1 MIILKNNTL
10 EVGLDAKGA
19 EIHKIIGLQ
28 DLTNYMWKRDPSQW
42 SNSAPILF
50 PIVGALQNNECRID
64 GRTYTMTQ
72 HGFARHTTFEITEKN
87 DQKVVFTL
95 VPNEEIRK
103 QYPYNF
109 KLDVTY
115 TLENN
120 VLVCRCD
127 VQNTD
132 KQTIYFQIGGHPAFS
147 CPFYE
152 NESSNDYYLEF
163 EQFEMV
169 KQKVIDIKRKGMSR
183 VETPFLKQEKRFFV
197 RQELFS
203 NDAIVLPNVKSKF
216 VDLKSLHHDKFIRF
230 HMENFNHLGIWAA
243 KHVGDLLAIEPWNG
257 HSDYVDFMDA
267 FENKE
272 GVISLL
278 QDQIFTCTFK
288 IEIHQ

>member
-1 MIILKNNTL
+1 MIILKNDTL
-10 EVGLDAKGA
+10 EIALDAKGA

-28 DLTNYMWKRDPSQW
+28 DQMNYMWKRDSSQW
-42 SNSAPILF
+42 ANSAPILF

-64 GRTYTMTQ
+64 GKTYTMTQ
-72 HGFARHTTFEITEKN
+72 HGFARHATFEITKKN
-87 DQKVVFTL
+87 DQEVVFTL
-95 VPNEEIRK
+95 VPNEEIQK

-127 VQNTD
+127 VLNTD
-132 KQTIYFQIGGHPAFS
+132 TQTIHFQIGGHPAFS

-163 EQFEMV
+163 EQFETV
-169 KQKVIDIKRKGMSR
+169 KQKIIDVKRKGMSR

-197 RQELFS
+197 RQELFD
-203 NDAIVLPNVKSKF
+203 NDAIVLADVKSKF
-216 VDLKSLHHDKFIRF
+216 VDLKSLQHDKYIRF

-257 HSDYVDFMDA
+257 HSDYIDFTGT
-267 FENKE
+267 FEKKE
-272 GVISLL
+272 GVISLP
-278 QDQIFTCTFK
+278 QNEIFTCTFK
-288 IEIHQ
+288 IEIYQ